1 MADASNGGVIYYF
14 CHIHSKMSGKIII
27 KQAGGAAYINAN
39 AEKALYPT
47 IENAAFDTSCGTTG
61 MTPFST
67 GGESVC
73 TEQFLHGDLAS
84 TFEKCLQAVD
94 CKMNKEMLVAGHD
107 DHSSGIVTFMQQVP
121 IIIRSASGSP
131 LTSQRNRPGR

>member
-27 KQAGGAAYINAN
+27 KQADGAAYTNAK

-47 IENAAFDTSCGTTG
+47 TVNAAFDTSCGTNG
-61 MTPFST
+61 IAPFSN
-67 GGESVC
+67 GGANVC
-73 TEQFLHGDLAS
+73 TEQFLVGDLAS
-84 TFEKCLQAVD
+84 TFQKCLQAVD

-107 DHSSGIVTFMQQVP
+107 DHSSAIVTFMQQV
-121 IIIRSASGSP
+121 RVCVSLRG
-131 LTSQRNRPGR
+131 LK